1 MMASV
6 LIRGNQREFILG
18 DLDEL
23 YARRASRRGRLWA
36 SLGYTRDVLASLWRG
51 GGGLS
56 PSPPERPRRPL
67 WTAASADL
75 FAETR
80 QAVRALRRTPAF
92 TLLLAATLALG
103 IGPTIVI
110 LSMVDQLLM
119 RPLPGAGN
127 SAAASHVRLLDPE
140 SARMGL
146 ARAVGLTLREFDALR
161 DQTSVLVGMASSVP
175 IGSQVR
181 IEGGRPIRISTK
193 VVYGDFFEVLG
204 VQASAGR
211 LISADQTALHANP
224 LIVVISEHLRE
235 RLFGPDA
242 DAVGRVIRMN
252 GHAVEVVG
260 VTSGGFRGA
269 VRGDVSDAWL
279 PFGALVPLVGFAH
292 ERLPSSRAHLNLLV
306 LPRVGVAPE
315 AVGHELEALL
325 ARVGD
330 AEPDRRAQLARL
342 VPTVLEGLHEPPGDR
357 ERPRRTLGIMGW
369 AAVLLLGIACANV
382 ATLLLFQNLARRGH
396 VATARALGASTLR
409 IVGDHLLRTTLVGA
423 LGSIAGALLGFGVA
437 ALFRGELLL
446 GMPEFEG
453 LELNRTVVLGVFGAL
468 AVTTLVSGVLPALMA
483 GRFDVG
489 KALRASGSRETGR
502 LGPLRTLL
510 SGAQIAATLAL
521 MVGGLLMYQTTSN
534 LRGVDT
540 GVEVEG
546 IVGATFD
553 LPEDLAAG
561 ERHELQ
567 RRVLAAVSAQS
578 GVERVALDLFGPHGT
593 QPMSRVGLPDD
604 SVDVAQLA
612 SVLLWQVSPGWF
624 ELFGLGL
631 LDGRTFQDADWSV
644 PSSETAILTQSLARR
659 LFGRGEAVGRTVWV
673 QRAVP
678 SERRVIG
685 VVRDYT
691 SLLTV
696 AAASTDAVFRPS
708 GPIDALFLPYGEAF
722 DPSQVTVFAQMAASS
737 TNVPATVQ
745 SAIEAEVADVP
756 SPEPYLL
763 QERVDRIHREERLL
777 GRLLLTL
784 AGFGALMSGV
794 GLFAAIY
801 FMVAS
806 RKRELGI
813 RVALGADPIR
823 ILKLVT
829 RSAAAIVLGGVTAGL
844 VLAYPLSS
852 ALRSRLY
859 GIEHLDPIS
868 YGTAALA
875 LALVALLACLAP
887 AREALRADPV
897 AVLREE

>member
-1 MMASV
+1 M
-6 LIRGNQREFILG
+6 
-18 DLDEL
+18 
-23 YARRASRRGRLWA
+23 
-36 SLGYTRDVLASLWRG
+36 
-51 GGGLS
+51 
-56 PSPPERPRRPL
+56 
-67 WTAASADL
+67 
-75 FAETR
+75 
-80 QAVRALRRTPAF
+80 
-92 TLLLAATLALG
+92 
-103 IGPTIVI
+103 GPTIVI

-127 SAAASHVRLLDPE
+127 SALASHLRLLDPE

-161 DQTSVLVGMASSVP
+161 DQTSVAVGMASSVP
-175 IGSQVR
+175 IGPQVR
-181 IEGGRPIRISTK
+181 IEGRPIRISAK
-193 VVYGDFFEVLG
+193 AVYGDFFEVLG

-260 VTSGGFRGA
+260 VTTGGFRGA
-269 VRGDVSDAWL
+269 VRGAVTDAWL
-279 PFGALVPLVGFAH
+279 PFGALVPLEGLAL
-292 ERLPSSRAHLNLLV
+292 ERLPSSQAHLNLLV

-315 AVGHELEALL
+315 AVGQELEALL

-330 AEPDRRAQLARL
+330 AEPDRRAQLTRL
-342 VPTVLEGLHEPPGDR
+342 VPTVLEGLHEPPVDR
-357 ERPRRTLGIMGW
+357 ERPRRTLGIMVW

-409 IVGDHLLRTTLVGA
+409 IVGDHLLRTILVGA
-423 LGSIAGALLGFGVA
+423 LGAIVGGLLGFAVA
-437 ALFRGELLL
+437 ALFRGQLLL
-446 GMPEFEG
+446 GMPEFQG

-468 AVTTLVSGVLPALMA
+468 AATTLVSGVLPALMA

-489 KALRASGSRETGR
+489 KVLRASGSRETGR

-521 MVGGLLMYQTTSN
+521 MVGGLLMYRTTSN

-567 RRVLAAVSAQS
+567 RRVLAAVSAQP
-578 GVERVALDLFGPHGT
+578 GVERAALDLFGPHAT

-604 SVDVAQLA
+604 SVDAAQLA
-612 SVLLWQVSPGWF
+612 SVLLWQVSRGWL

-631 LDGRTFQDADWSV
+631 LDGRAFQDADWSV
-644 PSSETAILTQSLARR
+644 PSSGTAILTQSLARR
-659 LFGRGEAVGRTVWV
+659 LFGRGEAVGRAVWV

-696 AAASTDAVFRPS
+696 AAASTDAAFRPS

-722 DPSQVTVFAQMAASS
+722 DPSRVTVFAQMAPSS

-745 SAIEAEVADVP
+745 SAIESEVADVP

-763 QERVDRIHREERLL
+763 EERVDRIHREERLL

-784 AGFGALMSGV
+784 AAFGALMSGV

-813 RVALGADPIR
+813 RVALGADAIH

-829 RSAAAIVLGGVTAGL
+829 RSAAAIVLGGVAAGL
-844 VLAYPLSS
+844 LVAYPLSK

-859 GIEHLDPIS
+859 GIEHLDPVS
-868 YGTAALA
+868 YGAAALA
-875 LALVALLACLAP
+875 LVLVTLLACLAP